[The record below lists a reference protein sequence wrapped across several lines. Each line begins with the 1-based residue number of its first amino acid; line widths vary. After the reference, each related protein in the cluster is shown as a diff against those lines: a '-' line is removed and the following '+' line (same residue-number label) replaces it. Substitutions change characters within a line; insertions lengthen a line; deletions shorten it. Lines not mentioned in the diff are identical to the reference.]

1 MLGLF
6 FADFA
11 TCIGAIFKAEIGH
24 LVTKYIYWVYFS
36 LYEKF
41 SFVDCEFRWMNL
53 RFFIKRRDAAFTCLR
68 TPSAWRGRAW
78 RLYIQRF
85 ACRGAQPAMAG
96 RLRVCGSCRASRQ
109 K

>member
-36 LYEKF
+36 
-41 SFVDCEFRWMNL
+41 
-53 RFFIKRRDAAFTCLR
+53 
-68 TPSAWRGRAW
+68 
-78 RLYIQRF
+78 
-85 ACRGAQPAMAG
+85 
-96 RLRVCGSCRASRQ
+96 
-109 K
+109 